1 MRIFEAI
8 PTIFSLAAAG
18 ILKVAVEAVP
28 LADLESAWT
37 RKESGKRIVFRT

>member
-8 PTIFSLAAAG
+8 PAIFSLAALG
-18 ILKVAVEAVP
+18 ILRVAVEAVP
-28 LADLESAWT
+28 LDDVESAWT